1 MNKVIILLSSFLF
14 VSVLLYSQT
23 YRCAG
28 QFLEAHPNQCD
39 LFVATD
45 NNKDASA
52 ILMCRPSLSYYFC
65 IELNELK
72 DTTSNLII
80 TEFLITTNSIGS
92 IIVKSGKITRQHE
105 CCMIDSP
112 DKSMLNERWTE
123 LLNEFNFELIY
134 GRIDDLPK
142 YIKMVFYFDSGH
154 QRDYPQKDGQLQ
166 LSRNEYER
174 RKALLEKY
182 LKKIKLTIPNLVWP
196 HFD

>member
-1 MNKVIILLSSFLF
+1 MNKVIILLSYFLF
-14 VSVLLYSQT
+14 VSLLSHSQT

-39 LFVATD
+39 LFVAID
-45 NNKDASA
+45 NNNDASA
-52 ILMCRPSLSYYFC
+52 IMMCRPSLSYYFSN
-65 IELNELK
+65 ELDELK

-92 IIVKSGKITRQHE
+92 IIVKSGKVIRQHDY
-105 CCMIDSP
+105 CMVDSP
-112 DKSMLNERWTE
+112 ENSVLNKRWIE
-123 LLNEFNFELIY
+123 FLNEFNFELIY

-142 YIKMVFYFDSGH
+142 SIKMVFYFDSGH
-154 QRDYPQKDGQLQ
+154 KKNYPQSDGQLQ
-166 LSRNEYER
+166 LSRNEYDR

-182 LKKIKLTIPNLVWP
+182 LKEIKLTIPNLVWP